1 MHAYMHEWEKL
12 IFVLS
17 FRLCVYIYHSCLTK
31 KWNACPVWTGI
42 FPFQQKGK
50 TRNKHVHMSVVS
62 GLLALQMVIYVT
74 ATDVLA
80 VTVVVVTCVNV
91 SSLCD

>member
-1 MHAYMHEWEKL
+1 MSHKEME
-12 IFVLS
+12 
-17 FRLCVYIYHSCLTK
+17 RLSCLD
-31 KWNACPVWTGI
+31 WNFSISTE
-42 FPFQQKGK
+42 GK

-62 GLLALQMVIYVT
+62 GLLALQMVVLLLIYVT